1 MIHMDEL
8 DKLEHL
14 LQDKS
19 FAALTTE
26 EKTWVSQWIESE
38 AEYENIR
45 RSEARIR
52 QHFINTSEF
61 IPEPVGLNE
70 LKANLRKRTNQS
82 VNWWQ
87 VKVPA
92 WSTLLIA
99 LCFGAGGWWMTLV
112 RDQPIRQ
119 SHEVLTSIVYDTV
132 FVAAKPDTVFVQKVV
147 YKERPALLSKSIKQI
162 ESKGLVP
169 SNGINM
175 KEKEELENLLVSGS
189 R

>member
-14 LQDKS
+14 LRDKN

-38 AEYENIR
+38 AEYENMR
-45 RSEARIR
+45 RSESRIK
-52 QHFINTSEF
+52 QQFSNATEL
-61 IPEPVGLNE
+61 IPEPSRINE
-70 LKANLRKRTNQS
+70 LKATLRKRANQS
-82 VNWWQ
+82 LNWWQ

-92 WSTLLIA
+92 WSTVLVA
-99 LCFGAGGWWMTLV
+99 LCFGVGGWWLTSLRNQSIV
-112 RDQPIRQ
+112 QPQ
-119 SHEVLTSIVYDTV
+119 EVLTSIVYDTV
-132 FVAAKPDTVFVQKVV
+132 FVAAKPDTVFVQQVV
-147 YKERPALLSKSIKQI
+147 YKEQPVLLTKSVKQI
-162 ESKGLVP
+162 ESKNTL